1 MSTLVT
7 QLYLLEKYGPRLTTE
22 QLAEV
27 LTSDAGTILNQ
38 VSAGTF
44 GVPTYVDGRRRF
56 ADVSD
61 VAAYLAAKRASAAPR
76 AGLLAAG
83 SCSDAASPTC
93 GGQTPAPPRGSR
105 SRARKAGSRPRD
117 AYPAAA
123 SPQSPAPGT
132 PA

>member
-76 AGLLAAG
+76 ASLLAAG
-83 SCSDAASPTC
+83 SCSDAASPTVH
-93 GGQTPAPPRGSR
+93 PRVRGEQALNHSPTGSVIG
-105 SRARKAGSRPRD
+105 SSPRAR
-117 AYPAAA
+117 
-123 SPQSPAPGT
+123 GT
-132 PA
+132 AR

>member
-61 VAAYLAAKRASAAPR
+61 VRQQSRHL
-76 AGLLAAG
+76 
-83 SCSDAASPTC
+83 
-93 GGQTPAPPRGSR
+93 GGALNPAPP
-105 SRARKAGSRPRD
+105 AR
-117 AYPAAA
+117 
-123 SPQSPAPGT
+123 
-132 PA
+132 

>member
-44 GVPTYVDGRRRF
+44 GVPSLGRRPQPRPTGVRRRAPWHPRF
-56 ADVSD
+56 
-61 VAAYLAAKRASAAPR
+61 
-76 AGLLAAG
+76 
-83 SCSDAASPTC
+83 
-93 GGQTPAPPRGSR
+93 
-105 SRARKAGSRPRD
+105 
-117 AYPAAA
+117 
-123 SPQSPAPGT
+123 
-132 PA
+132 